1 MFSMPDDLKEN
12 MNIMG
17 KCFKQN
23 ETSGTVISAETR
35 EPISESFQAWQQ
47 LLEIIVYVFL
57 NVFTDRLTSRA
68 VGNHG
73 TELQLHVV
81 TLRSLGN
88 SLSLLGTQ
96 AKQRLVALTQKK
108 CFRSGQPEADWWF
121 DRSCFNIGL
130 SMRGKEKKG
139 SRKKDKVKCTL
150 LPERAGRLRH

>member
-23 ETSGTVISAETR
+23 EASGTVISTETR

-96 AKQRLVALTQKK
+96 AK
-108 CFRSGQPEADWWF
+108 
-121 DRSCFNIGL
+121 
-130 SMRGKEKKG
+130 
-139 SRKKDKVKCTL
+139 
-150 LPERAGRLRH
+150 